1 MSMCEWRE
9 KGTGNKKIRVILRFW
24 RYTGAVSRRKNME
37 KKSQNLKMTKGGLIG
52 GLVALAVILCGLI
65 GAVVYEH
72 IRINKLEGMGQMMPF
87 DEQMQGGMKNER
99 GMWSGEM
106 PEDGEVPELPDGEAA
121 SGDGATSNRE
131 SLRGNKTGGDEAEG
145 QTEN

>member
-1 MSMCEWRE
+1 
-9 KGTGNKKIRVILRFW
+9 
-24 RYTGAVSRRKNME
+24 ME
-37 KKSQNLKMTKGGLIG
+37 KKSQNLKITKGGLIG

-87 DEQMQGGMKNER
+87 DEQMQGRMKNER
-99 GMWSGEM
+99 GMWGGEM

-145 QTEN
+145 QAENQKV